1 MFFGSRPST
10 QNFLQISEIKDG
22 VVILKNGGL
31 RAILMCSSVN
41 FALLSSPEQDSL
53 IYRFQ
58 SFLNSVDFPIQI
70 AVNSR
75 QINLDKY
82 LMDLN
87 ELSTKQENELL
98 KIQTQSYI
106 EFVKSLIQFSNI
118 ISKYFYVV
126 IPFDPVNVKKSFSLF
141 GAGRYKPIYTQNE
154 FEEHKNQLWLRLKHL
169 KIGLESMMVKA
180 EPLNTEELI
189 ELFYNLYNPDDKMKE
204 TTLNVYEKTQN
215 TE

>member
-1 MFFGSRPST
+1 MLFGGHPST
-10 QNFLQISEIKDG
+10 QNFLQIAQIKDG
-22 VVILKNGGL
+22 VIILKNGGL

-41 FALLSSPEQDSL
+41 FALLSAPEQDAL
-53 IYRFQ
+53 IYRYQ

-70 AVNSR
+70 VINSR

-82 LMDLN
+82 LLDLQ
-87 ELSTKQENELL
+87 EQASKQENELL

-106 EFVKSLIQFSNI
+106 EFIKNLIQFSNI

-126 IPFDPVNVKKSFSLF
+126 VPLDVVNPKKSFSLF
-141 GAGRYKPIYTQNE
+141 GGLKYKPIYNQSE
-154 FEEHKNQLWLRLKHL
+154 FEEYKNQLWQRVRHI

-204 TTLNVYEKTQN
+204 TTLSVYEKGQK
-215 TE
+215 E

>member
-1 MFFGSRPST
+1 MLFGSHPST
-10 QNFLQISEIKDG
+10 QNFLQISQIKDD

-41 FALLSSPEQDSL
+41 FALLSSAEQDAL

-70 AVNSR
+70 VVNSR

-82 LMDLN
+82 LMNLS
-87 ELSTKQENELL
+87 ELLSKQQNELL
-98 KIQTQSYI
+98 KIQTKSYI
-106 EFVKSLIQFSNI
+106 EFVKSLIQLSNI
-118 ISKYFYVV
+118 ISKYFYVIV
-126 IPFDPVNVKKSFSLF
+126 PFEPVSIKKGFSLF
-141 GAGRYKPIYTQNE
+141 GASRYKPIYTQSE
-154 FEEHKNQLWLRLKHL
+154 FEEHKNQLWQRLKHI

-180 EPLNTEELI
+180 EPLNTAELI

-204 TTLNVYEKTQN
+204 TALNIYEKTQEN
-215 TE
+215 K